1 MRPVQWEYNIGLVV
15 LFPMSSA
22 TGAGE
27 VGGKGNM
34 EIWGRQAPEK
44 EISITTCR
52 AQSYCGSEGYS
63 L

>member
-1 MRPVQWEYNIGLVV
+1 MGPVQWEYNIGLVV

-34 EIWGRQAPEK
+34 GIWGRRAPEK
-44 EISITTCR
+44 
-52 AQSYCGSEGYS
+52 
-63 L
+63 